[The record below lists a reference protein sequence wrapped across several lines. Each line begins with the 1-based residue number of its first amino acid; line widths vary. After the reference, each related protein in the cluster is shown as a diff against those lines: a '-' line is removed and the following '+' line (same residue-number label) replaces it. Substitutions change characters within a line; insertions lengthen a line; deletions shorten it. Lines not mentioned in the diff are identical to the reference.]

1 MWTLKNGFFYKAR
14 FTVSALLY
22 SLTNAQN
29 SNLCETFSRV
39 DTRGG
44 VLEGSLDSIEHF
56 DTSLDNYFAWM
67 ARTEKQLA
75 EQEKKSNDEDLMEK
89 EETVA
94 ELQQQFRVSTLTY
107 TPCVVLF

>member
-1 MWTLKNGFFYKAR
+1 MPKIQNG
-14 FTVSALLY
+14 
-22 SLTNAQN
+22 
-29 SNLCETFSRV
+29 NLCEIFSRV

-75 EQEKKSNDEDLMEK
+75 EQEKKSNDEDVME
-89 EETVA
+89 EEDTLA
-94 ELQQQFRVSTLTY
+94 ELQQQFRVSRLTY
-107 TPCVVLF
+107 ISCLCS